1 MSCEKP
7 NFLQLFSINGVDFM
21 YDIIVVGAGPAGL
34 TAALYALRAS
44 KSVLVIE
51 QSTFGGQVTF
61 SPKIENY
68 PGIPEMSGNE
78 FADKLL
84 DQVLSMG
91 AEVEMEKVTGISD
104 LGGHKTVFAGNK
116 AYEAK
121 AVIIAVGVRHRQL
134 GLPRENE
141 LVGNGVSY
149 CAVCDGAFFKGQ
161 TVGVVGGGNSALQ
174 EAVLLSDLCKK
185 VYVLQNLPYL
195 TGEKKLVDILES
207 KDNVEFILEA
217 TVAELQGENELSGV
231 KLNTKDGEKEISL
244 NGLFVAIGLEPKNSA
259 FADVTAL
266 DRNGYFDSD
275 ESCVTK
281 SEGIFVAGDCR
292 KKSIRQITTAS
303 ADGAVAALAACRYID
318 NK

>member
-1 MSCEKP
+1 
-7 NFLQLFSINGVDFM
+7 M
-21 YDIIVVGAGPAGL
+21 YDIIVIGAGPAGL

-51 QSTFGGQVTF
+51 KSTFGGQVTF

-91 AEVEMEKVTGISD
+91 AEIEMENVTAIKDEGK
-104 LGGHKTVFAGNK
+104 HKMVFAGNK
-116 AYEAK
+116 AFEAK

-134 GLPRENE
+134 GLPNENA

-149 CAVCDGAFFKGQ
+149 CAVCDGAFFKDK

-174 EAVLLSDLCKK
+174 EAVLLSDLCEK
-185 VYVLQNLPYL
+185 VYVLQNLPFF
-195 TGEKKLVDILES
+195 TGEKKLLEILDG
-207 KDNVEFILEA
+207 KDNVELITEVTIGALKGED
-217 TVAELQGENELSGV
+217 ELTGV
-231 KLNTKDGEKEISL
+231 TLNTVKGEENL
-244 NGLFVAIGLEPKNSA
+244 DLDGLFVAIGLEPKNAPFSQCA
-259 FADVTAL
+259 EL
-266 DRNGYFDSD
+266 NEQGYFDSD
-275 ESCVTK
+275 ESCTTVT
-281 SEGIFVAGDCR
+281 EGIFVAGDCR
-292 KKSIRQITTAS
+292 QKAIRQITTAS

-318 NK
+318 NM

>member
-1 MSCEKP
+1 M
-7 NFLQLFSINGVDFM
+7 DM
-21 YDIIVVGAGPAGL
+21 YDIIIVGAGPAGL

-68 PGIPEMSGNE
+68 PGFQEMSGNE
-78 FADKLL
+78 FADKLV
-84 DQVLSMG
+84 DQVLNMG
-91 AEVEMEKVTGISD
+91 AEIEMEKVTGIVDEGSRK
-104 LGGHKTVFAGNK
+104 LVFAGSK
-116 AYEAK
+116 MYKGK
-121 AVIIAVGVRHRQL
+121 AVIIAVGVHHRQL
-134 GLPRENE
+134 GLPNENQ

-174 EAVLLSDLCKK
+174 EAVLLSDICEK
-185 VYVLQNLPYL
+185 VYVFQNLPFF
-195 TGEKKLVDILES
+195 TGEQKLIDILSRKE
-207 KDNVEFILEA
+207 NVELITQVTVKELKGDKELE
-217 TVAELQGENELSGV
+217 GV
-231 KLNTKDGEKEISL
+231 VLNGVNTEREIPL

-259 FADVTAL
+259 FSESAAL
-266 DRNGYFDSD
+266 DENGYFDSGED
-275 ESCVTK
+275 CVTK
-281 SEGIFVAGDCR
+281 TEGIFVAGDCR

-318 NK
+318 NN

>member
-1 MSCEKP
+1 
-7 NFLQLFSINGVDFM
+7 M
-21 YDIIVVGAGPAGL
+21 YDIIVIGAGPAGL

-91 AEVEMEKVTGISD
+91 AEVEMEKVTGIVDESNRK
-104 LGGHKTVFAGNK
+104 LVFADSK
-116 AYEAK
+116 KYEAQ
-121 AVIIAVGVRHRQL
+121 AVIIAVGVHHRQL
-134 GLPRENE
+134 GLYNENQ

-149 CAVCDGAFFKGQ
+149 CAVCDGAFFKDKV
-161 TVGVVGGGNSALQ
+161 TGVVGGGNSALQ
-174 EAVLLSDLCKK
+174 EAVLLSDLCEK
-185 VYVLQNLPYL
+185 VYVFQNLAFF
-195 TGEKKLVDILES
+195 TGEKKLLEILNN
-207 KDNVEFILEA
+207 KDNVELMTEV
-217 TVAELQGENELSGV
+217 TVKELKGEGELQCV
-231 KLNTKDGEKEISL
+231 VLNTVQGEKEIAL
-244 NGLFVAIGLEPKNSA
+244 DGLFVAIGLEPKNSA
-259 FADVTAL
+259 FSEIAAL
-266 DRNGYFDSD
+266 DDNGYFDSG

-281 SEGIFVAGDCR
+281 TPGVFVAGDCR
-292 KKSIRQITTAS
+292 QKSIRQITTAS
-303 ADGAVAALAACRYID
+303 ADGAIAALAACRYID

>member
-1 MSCEKP
+1 
-7 NFLQLFSINGVDFM
+7 M

-91 AEVEMEKVTGISD
+91 ADVEMEKVTGIVDEGSRK
-104 LGGHKTVFAGNK
+104 LVFADNK
-116 AYEAK
+116 KFEAQ
-121 AVIIAVGVRHRQL
+121 AVIIAVGVHHRRL
-134 GLPRENE
+134 GLPNENS
-141 LVGNGVSY
+141 LVGNGISY
-149 CAVCDGAFFKGQ
+149 CAVCDGAFYKDKV
-161 TVGVVGGGNSALQ
+161 TGVVGGGNSALQ
-174 EAVLLSDLCKK
+174 EAVLLSDLCEK
-185 VYVLQNLPYL
+185 VYVFQNLAFF
-195 TGEKKLVDILES
+195 TGEKKLLEILNNKE
-207 KDNVEFILEA
+207 NVELLTEV
-217 TVAELQGENELSGV
+217 TVKELKGDDELKSV
-231 KLNTKDGEKEISL
+231 VLNTVTGEKEVEV
-244 NGLFVAIGLEPKNSA
+244 NGLFVAIGLEPKNLA
-259 FADVTAL
+259 FSDNAEL
-266 DRNGYFDSD
+266 DENGYFNSD
-275 ESCVTK
+275 EKCLTK
-281 SEGIFVAGDCR
+281 TEGIFVAGDCR
-292 KKSIRQITTAS
+292 QKAIRQITTAS